1 LCKKCFDDAFLDCG
15 ESWELNSTGKME
27 KDFDK
32 EIDAILRETAKGLN
46 PAESLKNHL
55 DADEISL
62 FAENLLPIKARS
74 MAIEHFADCNNCRS
88 VLVDVVSFREEAG
101 ETPRVNL
108 VGAKTGFVESLKKL
122 FSFPKLGFAM
132 GALSILFIG
141 IVGFVSIKNSNES
154 SFELSK
160 SEPQVI
166 TPPPTSVNKPASTE
180 ANSPVSSANSAANSA
195 PTNAAASAA
204 NIPLGVQQKS
214 IDTNT
219 AGTAGRLAKSG
230 AVASKGPSIEPENN
244 LSVVEQDSIKDKSI
258 TKEEKLAAREPAISE
273 SSKTASAPKVEN
285 PIVRDTYS
293 DAEITRSAPAKPNKN
308 PAPAAA
314 AEVAANSS
322 VSRARSV
329 GGKSFSNAN
338 GTWIDSAYKGGAP
351 KTVNRGTKEFNE
363 LDSGLK
369 SIADSLAEPVIIVW
383 KAKNYRIQ

>member
-1 LCKKCFDDAFLDCG
+1 
-15 ESWELNSTGKME
+15 ME

-46 PAESLKNHL
+46 PAGSLKNHL

-88 VLVDVVSFREEAG
+88 VLVDVVSFREEIA

-122 FSFPKLGFAM
+122 FSFPKLGLAM

-166 TPPPTSVNKPASTE
+166 TPPPTSVNKLASTE
-180 ANSPVSSANSAANSA
+180 ANSPVSSANSAANAA
-195 PTNAAASAA
+195 PTNAVSSAA
-204 NIPLGVQQKS
+204 NIPLGVQQKP

-219 AGTAGRLAKSG
+219 AAGTAGRLAKSG
-230 AVASKGPSIEPENN
+230 TVASKGPNIEPENN
-244 LSVVEQDSIKDKSI
+244 LSVVEQESTNDKSI
-258 TKEEKLAAREPAISE
+258 TKEEKLVTREPAIPE
-273 SSKTASAPKVEN
+273 SAKTAPAPMVEN
-285 PIVRDTYS
+285 PIVHDTYS
-293 DAEITRSAPAKPNKN
+293 EQEVTRGSAKPKKN

-314 AEVAANSS
+314 EVTANSS

-338 GTWIDSAYKGGAP
+338 GTWIDSAYKGGTT
-351 KTVNRGTKEFNE
+351 KTVNRGTKSFDE
-363 LDSGLK
+363 LDSSLK
-369 SIADSLAEPVIIVW
+369 SIANSFTEPVIVVW